1 MQAEATSAVAESGE
15 GALLKRLVRI
25 GIALTSERNM
35 DALLDR
41 ILLEARAFTGAEA
54 GSLYLVERDGGLR
67 FCVVQNDVIPVE
79 RVRVAPQVSPRGIAG
94 YVART
99 GRSVMVADAYALPAD
114 ADFEFNDWFDRQTG
128 YRTRSVLALPMTNP
142 DGRVLGVVQLINA
155 RGDGFGP
162 RHGELVLS
170 LASQA
175 AVAVENSRLRLELQE
190 AYRETI
196 FRLARAAEYRDTDT
210 GDHIR
215 RVSQYA
221 AEIAR
226 GAGLPERDIED
237 LLLAVSMH
245 DVGKIAVPDAVLKK
259 PGRLEPAERAE
270 IERHT
275 EFGSSILGGSGVAVL
290 ELSREVAHT
299 HHEKW
304 DGSGYPRG
312 LRGEEIPLAGRIC
325 ALADVFDALTSRRCY
340 KPPMPVEEAC
350 EIIRQGAG
358 THFDPGLTAIFF
370 ERLPRLLEIRETH
383 PA

>member
-1 MQAEATSAVAESGE
+1 
-15 GALLKRLVRI
+15 
-25 GIALTSERNM
+25 
-35 DALLDR
+35 
-41 ILLEARAFTGAEA
+41 
-54 GSLYLVERDGGLR
+54 
-67 FCVVQNDVIPVE
+67 
-79 RVRVAPQVSPRGIAG
+79 
-94 YVART
+94 
-99 GRSVMVADAYALPAD
+99 
-114 ADFEFNDWFDRQTG
+114 
-128 YRTRSVLALPMTNP
+128 VLA
-142 DGRVLGVVQLINA
+142 
-155 RGDGFGP
+155 
-162 RHGELVLS
+162 

-175 AVAVENSRLRLELQE
+175 AVAVENSRLRTELQE

-226 GAGLPERDIED
+226 GAGMHEEEVED

-259 PGRLEPAERAE
+259 PGRLEAGERLE
-270 IERHT
+270 IEKHT
-275 EFGSSILGGSGVAVL
+275 DFGSAILGGSGVAVL
-290 ELSREVAHT
+290 ELSRQVAHT

-304 DGSGYPRG
+304 DGSGYPCG
-312 LRGEEIPLAGRIC
+312 LRGDEIPLAGRIC

-358 THFDPGLTAIFF
+358 THFDPRLAEIFF
-370 ERLPRLLEIRETH
+370 ERLPRLLEIRAAH